1 MSDTKLAILGGGNIG
16 IAIAKGLVEAGVR
29 KPSEIVVTRRR
40 IESLNQMVAQGFQ
53 ITSDNLAAVAESQV
67 VILAVRP
74 LQIPKLIEE
83 IKPVLNLDSHV
94 IMSVASGVS
103 IAEIQELIGFKISVV
118 RVMPNTANEVCESMT
133 CLAVDENDPRSSK
146 SVQLAIE
153 IFNCVGETILIPED
167 QVTPATALCACGT
180 AFFLRAIRAASQGGI
195 QIGFH
200 SDEALRMAAQT
211 AKGAAE
217 LLLKTGSHP
226 EDQIDKVTTPS
237 GCTIAGLNEMEHKG
251 FSSALIQG
259 FVKSANIAGSLYQD
273 SEK

>member
-1 MSDTKLAILGGGNIG
+1 MSNNKLAILGGGNIG
-16 IAIAKGLVEAGVR
+16 IAIAKGLVKAQF
-29 KPSEIVVTRRR
+29 KDPSQIIITRRR
-40 IESLNQMVAQGFQ
+40 TESLDSLKQDGFL
-53 ITSDNLAAVAESQV
+53 ISSDNERTVTESQI

-74 LQIPKLIEE
+74 LQIAQLIEE
-83 IKPVLNLDSHV
+83 IKPSLNPDIHVL
-94 IMSVASGVS
+94 MSVASGVS
-103 IAEIQELIGFKISVV
+103 IAEIQDLVGFKISVV
-118 RVMPNTANEVCESMT
+118 RVMPNTATEVCESMT
-133 CLAVDENDPRSSK
+133 CIAVDQNDSRSAK
-146 SVQLAIE
+146 SVKQATD
-153 IFNCVGETILIPED
+153 IFDCVGKTILIPED

-200 SDEALRMAAQT
+200 SDEALKMAAQT

-226 EDQIDKVTTPS
+226 EDQIDKVTTPR

-259 FVKSANIAGSLYQD
+259 FVKSANIAGNLYQD
-273 SEK
+273 DEK

>member
-1 MSDTKLAILGGGNIG
+1 
-16 IAIAKGLVEAGVR
+16 
-29 KPSEIVVTRRR
+29 
-40 IESLNQMVAQGFQ
+40 MVAQGFQ

-118 RVMPNTANEVCESMT
+118 RVMPNTATEVCESMT
-133 CLAVDENDPRSSK
+133 CLAADENDPRSSK

>member
-1 MSDTKLAILGGGNIG
+1 MSKNKLAILGGGNIG
-16 IAIAKGLVEAGVR
+16 IAIARGLVKAKVR
-29 KPSEIVVTRRR
+29 EPSQIIITRRR
-40 IESLNQMVAQGFQ
+40 VDSLNFLEEEGF
-53 ITSDNLAAVAESQV
+53 IISSDNGKAVNESKV

-83 IKPVLNLDSHV
+83 IKSSLNLALHIV
-94 IMSVASGVS
+94 MSVASGVS
-103 IAEIQELIGFKISVV
+103 IAEIQDLVGSKISVV
-118 RVMPNTANEVCESMT
+118 RVMPNTATEVCESMT
-133 CLAVDENDPRSSK
+133 CLAVDNKDPRSKQSI
-146 SVQLAIE
+146 QQATE
-153 IFNCVGETILIPED
+153 IFECVGKTILIPED

-226 EDQIDKVTTPS
+226 EDQIDKVTTPR

-259 FVKSANIAGSLYQD
+259 FVKSANIAGNLYQD
-273 SEK
+273 DDK